1 MSARSRRAAEIN
13 LNTDVGGQPY
23 KGRYALMSNKSG
35 LKLILLALGYVLLEA
50 GCAQL
55 KDLASLRDQ
64 LIKQYHQQ
72 NVEVKLTNGNALNIK
87 FINSEFNAL
96 GAEQK
101 EAKAREI
108 ANFVKGHCASIDGV
122 ETVGI
127 AFVTRNNYVVIIKE
141 TEDKYDFRKSEI
153 D

>member
-1 MSARSRRAAEIN
+1 MSARSRRTDESN
-13 LNTDVGGQPY
+13 LNTDVRRQPY
-23 KGRYALMSNKSG
+23 IGRYALMSNKSG
-35 LKLILLALGYVLLEA
+35 LILILLTLGFVLLEA
-50 GCAQL
+50 GCAKL
-55 KDLASLRDQ
+55 KDLAPLRDQ

-72 NVEVKLTNGNALNIK
+72 NVEVTLTNGNVLDIG

-108 ANFVKGHCASIDGV
+108 AIFAKGHYASIEGID
-122 ETVGI
+122 TVRI
-127 AFVTRNNYVVIIKE
+127 AFVTRNSYVVINLE
-141 TEDKYDFRKSEI
+141 STNKYDFRKSKI

>member
-1 MSARSRRAAEIN
+1 
-13 LNTDVGGQPY
+13 
-23 KGRYALMSNKSG
+23 MSNRRG
-35 LKLILLALGYVLLEA
+35 LILILLALGFVLLEA
-50 GCAQL
+50 GCAWV

-64 LIKQYHQQ
+64 LIEQYQQ
-72 NVEVKLTNGNALNIK
+72 KKVEVKLTNGNALNIR

-108 ANFVKGHCASIDGV
+108 ANFAKGHYASIEGV

-127 AFVTRNNYVVIIKE
+127 AFVTRNSYVVLNKDSE
-141 TEDKYDFRKSEI
+141 NEYVFRKSEL

>member
-1 MSARSRRAAEIN
+1 M
-13 LNTDVGGQPY
+13 NTDVRRQPY
-23 KGRYALMSNKSG
+23 KGKCALMSNKSG
-35 LKLILLALGYVLLEA
+35 LILILLALGFVLLEA
-50 GCAQL
+50 GCVQM

-64 LIKQYHQQ
+64 LIEQYHQQ
-72 NVEVKLTNGNALNIK
+72 NVEVKLTNGNALNIR

-101 EAKAREI
+101 DAKAREI
-108 ANFVKGHCASIDGV
+108 VNFAKGHYASIEGV

-127 AFVTRNNYVVIIKE
+127 AFVTRHSYVVLNMDSGDE
-141 TEDKYDFRKSEI
+141 YVFRKSEL

>member
-1 MSARSRRAAEIN
+1 MSARSRRTDESN
-13 LNTDVGGQPY
+13 LNTDVRRQPY
-23 KGRYALMSNKSG
+23 IGRYALMSNKSG
-35 LKLILLALGYVLLEA
+35 LILILLTLGFVLLEA
-50 GCAQL
+50 GCAKL
-55 KDLASLRDQ
+55 KDLAPLRDQ

-72 NVEVKLTNGNALNIK
+72 NVEVTLTNGNVLDIG

-108 ANFVKGHCASIDGV
+108 AIFAKGHYASIEGID
-122 ETVGI
+122 TVRI
-127 AFVTRNNYVVIIKE
+127 AFVTRNSYVVINLE
-141 TEDKYDFRKSEI
+141 SADKYDFRKSEV